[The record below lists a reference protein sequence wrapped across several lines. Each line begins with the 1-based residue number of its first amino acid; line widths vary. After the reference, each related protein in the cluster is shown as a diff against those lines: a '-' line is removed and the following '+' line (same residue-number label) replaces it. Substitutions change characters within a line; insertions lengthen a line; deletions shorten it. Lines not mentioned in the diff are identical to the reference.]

1 MVGNSAPTIRS
12 ILGIATSSDRP
23 SDNVTITRLMEDP
36 RSSATFESVS
46 TVAAAHIATPQS
58 ASGRGA
64 SSAQRVVT
72 IIPTVAGESVFEVSS
87 GF

>member
-12 ILGIATSSDRP
+12 ILGIATSNDRP

-46 TVAAAHIATPQS
+46 IVAAAHIATPQS
-58 ASGRGA
+58 AMEEAPQVR
-64 SSAQRVVT
+64 SAL
-72 IIPTVAGESVFEVSS
+72 
-87 GF
+87 